1 MKPTLR
7 AFVTCTLL
15 PFLFG
20 GCGNKQEGYEIRSGK
35 VMWNSWRGDGLN
47 GTWSEGV
54 VTEDAN
60 GFEILQQKTG
70 LMNGY
75 AKNTQSV
82 FYGPNTL
89 DGADAKTFK
98 LMDDAGLARDARHV
112 YDWGTEIK
120 GADPETYQRTT
131 LAHVGRDRNDY
142 YYDGKPLHVRDIASF
157 KILQDAAA
165 CARDKKHCI
174 WGRDKFDYY
183 VEMQARPIADSNGF
197 QVVQSVYAK
206 DAKQVYHG
214 ASVLGGAD
222 AATFQGLGDASGEFT
237 KDARRVYWRGE
248 PVEGW
253 DAATIQL
260 LDFSYA
266 KDRKHAYFRLE
277 NSSAPVILAGADA
290 RTFEVIGPSSKG
302 FGYARDA
309 KQVYYG
315 AEAIPGAD
323 PATFVLD
330 AKDTEKA
337 SDKHRQYLYGKPGN

>member
-1 MKPTLR
+1 MKPSVR
-7 AFVTCTLL
+7 AFLTCTLL
-15 PFLFG
+15 PFFFG
-20 GCGNKQEGYEIRSGK
+20 ACSNKQEGYEIRSGK

-70 LMNGY
+70 DMNGY
-75 AKNTQSV
+75 AKNTQNV
-82 FYGPNTL
+82 FYGPNPL
-89 DGADAKTFK
+89 DGADAKTFT
-98 LMDDAGLARDARHV
+98 LLDDAGMARDARRV
-112 YDWGTEIK
+112 YDWGAVIK
-120 GADPETYQRTT
+120 GADPETFQRTT
-131 LAHVGRDRNDY
+131 LAYVGRDKNDY
-142 YYDGKPLHVRDIASF
+142 YYQGEPLHVRDMASF

-165 CARDKKHCI
+165 CARDMKHCI
-174 WGRDKFDYY
+174 WARDKFDYY
-183 VEMQARPIADSNGF
+183 VDKQARPIADSNGF

-206 DAKQVYHG
+206 DAKQVYYG
-214 ASVLGGAD
+214 GSVLSGAD
-222 AATFQGLGDASGEFT
+222 AATFQGLGDATGEFT

-266 KDRKHAYFRLE
+266 KDRQHAYFRYE
-277 NSSAPVILAGADA
+277 SGSPPLALPGADA
-290 RTFEVIGPSSKG
+290 QTFEVIGPSSKG

-315 AEAIPGAD
+315 AEVIPGAD
-323 PATFVLD
+323 PATFVVD
-330 AKDTEKA
+330 AQDTEKA
-337 SDKHRQYLYGKPGN
+337 SDKHRPYHYGRPGN